1 MTGPGTAFAS
11 LIECG
16 PTDVDVNATA
26 PGPAGSLPL
35 TELLLHAPSGD
46 LFGRTQDVGM
56 GWSQAESGPQGVPH
70 PQHPGRHPRPGRQAH
85 RALPPGA
92 AQRAARRLLG
102 D

>member
-1 MTGPGTAFAS
+1 MTAASTSAS
-11 LIECG
+11 LLDAD
-16 PTDVDVNATA
+16 PAVLDVQTTA
-26 PGPAGSLPL
+26 AGPAGSLPL
-35 TELLLHAPSGD
+35 TEELLRHAPSGD

-56 GWSQAESGPQGVPH
+56 GWSQAGSGPQGVPH
-70 PQHPGRHPRPGRQAH
+70 PQHPGQHPRPGRQAH